1 MGILYQT
8 MRALTAISIA
18 ILVAVCVADPV
29 AEKIASETRD
39 GKILPIFQVV
49 KFPNDVCEGSSRNG
63 TCYTSEECS
72 TKGGTSDGSC
82 ASGFGVCC
90 MFALACGGSASEN
103 QTYLIQSS
111 VTSLT
116 SPCTYTIC
124 PCSTNIC
131 RIRFDFESFVLAS
144 AVAGTTVEGA
154 VTISTLNEAIGDCTT
169 DSFSITGGSGGGGT
183 PVICGTNT
191 GYHMIVDS
199 GPGETTCH
207 KANFNVGGSTST
219 SRTWSIRVTQ
229 YACGDYD
236 SSGWPGCLQYY
247 TATANTIQNFGFS
260 PTATAVT
267 SSVTHLSEQS
277 YDICIRRASGMCY
290 ICYSPTLGTDAADAA
305 IAQVSFG
312 TSLSSAAIILS
323 DVGTTCTVDW
333 LEIPGGDT
341 QAITAIA
348 IAAATNTNRFCGR
361 VFTVI
366 DANAITI
373 TICSRQTPF
382 RVGVNFDNTEVH
394 TAATADMAQLG
405 EQSRFPGGIIG
416 FKLTYFQRSC

>member
-1 MGILYQT
+1 MNRITGIVLF
-8 MRALTAISIA
+8 AF
-18 ILVAVCVADPV
+18 VCLCGADPSHPDG
-29 AEKIASETRD
+29 EEPKRD
-39 GKILPIFQVV
+39 GKVLPVFQVV
-49 KFPNDVCEGSSRNG
+49 RFPNDLCTGSSRNG

-72 TKGGTSDGSC
+72 SKGGTNDGSC

-90 MFALACGGSASEN
+90 TFSLSCGGSASEN
-103 QTYLIQSS
+103 QTYLTQTS

-116 SPCTYTIC
+116 SPCTYTVC
-124 PCSTNIC
+124 PCGTNIC
-131 RIRFDFESFVLAS
+131 RIRFDFETFVLAAQS
-144 AVAGTTVEGA
+144 AGTTVEGA

-169 DSFSITGGSGGGGT
+169 DTFSITGGKNAGT

-207 KANFNVGGSTST
+207 QAQFNIGGSTST
-219 SRTWSIRVTQ
+219 SRSWSVRVTQ

-247 TATANTIQNFGFS
+247 TATANTVQNFGFS
-260 PTATAVT
+260 PTATTVT
-267 SSVTHLSEQS
+267 STVTHLSDQK
-277 YDICIRRASGMCY
+277 YDICIRRASGYCY
-290 ICYSPTLGTDAADAA
+290 ICYSPTLGTDASDAA

-333 LEIPGGDT
+333 LEIPGGNT
-341 QAITAIA
+341 QAISAIA
-348 IAAATNTNRFCGR
+348 IAAITNTNRFCGR
-361 VFTVI
+361 TFTVI

-373 TICSRQTPF
+373 TICTRNTPF

>member
-1 MGILYQT
+1 
-8 MRALTAISIA
+8 
-18 ILVAVCVADPV
+18 
-29 AEKIASETRD
+29 
-39 GKILPIFQVV
+39 
-49 KFPNDVCEGSSRNG
+49 
-63 TCYTSEECS
+63 
-72 TKGGTSDGSC
+72 
-82 ASGFGVCC
+82 
-90 MFALACGGSASEN
+90 
-103 QTYLIQSS
+103 
-111 VTSLT
+111 
-116 SPCTYTIC
+116 
-124 PCSTNIC
+124 
-131 RIRFDFESFVLAS
+131 VLAAQS
-144 AVAGTTVEGA
+144 TGTTAEGA
-154 VTISTLNEAIGDCTT
+154 VTISTRIEAIGDCTT
-169 DSFSITGGSGGGGT
+169 DSFSITGGKNAGT

-207 KANFNVGGSTST
+207 QAQFNIGGQTTT
-219 SRTWSIRVTQ
+219 SRSWTIRVTQ

-236 SSGWPGCLQYY
+236 KSGWPGCLQYY
-247 TATANTIQNFGFS
+247 TATANTVQNFGFS
-260 PTATAVT
+260 ATTVTA
-267 SSVTHLSEQS
+267 SVTHPSDQK

-290 ICYSPTLGTDAADAA
+290 ICYSPTLGTDATDAA

-323 DVGTTCTVDW
+323 DVGTTCTLDW
-333 LEIPGGDT
+333 IEIPGGNT

-348 IAAATNTNRFCGR
+348 IADAANTNRFCGR

-373 TICSRQTPF
+373 TICTRNQPF
-382 RVGVNFDNTEVH
+382 RIGVNFDNSEVH

>member
-1 MGILYQT
+1 MGASILYQT
-8 MRALTAISIA
+8 MRVLTAISVA
-18 ILVAVCVADPV
+18 LLVTVCVADPI
-29 AEKIASETRD
+29 AEQDVSERD
-39 GKILPIFQVV
+39 GKLLPIFQVV
-49 KFPNDVCEGSSRNG
+49 RFPNDICAGATRNG
-63 TCYTSEECS
+63 TCYTAEECS
-72 TKGGTSDGSC
+72 TKGGASDGSC

-90 MFALACGGSASEN
+90 MFALSCGGSAPEN

-131 RIRFDFESFVLAS
+131 RIRYDFETFVLANQ
-144 AVAGTTVEGA
+144 VAGTTVHGA
-154 VTISTLNEAIGDCTT
+154 VSITTRIEAIGDCTT
-169 DSFSITGGSGGGGT
+169 DSFSISGGATGGTGGS

-199 GPGETTCH
+199 APGDTTCQ
-207 KANFNVGGSTST
+207 KAQFNIGGSTST

-290 ICYSPTLGTDAADAA
+290 ICYSPTITPGTPAV
-305 IAQVSFG
+305 IVQVSFG
-312 TSLSSAAIILS
+312 LSLSGAKASNS
-323 DVGTTCTVDW
+323 DVGTTCIHDY
-333 LEIPGGDT
+333 LEIPGGNT
-341 QAITAIA
+341 QAISA
-348 IAAATNTNRFCGR
+348 IAA
-361 VFTVI
+361 
-366 DANAITI
+366 TI
-373 TICSRQTPF
+373 TVCTRNLPF
-382 RVGVNFDNTEVH
+382 RVGVKFDDNEVH
-394 TAATADMAQLG
+394 TAATADTANVG
-405 EQSRFPGGIIG
+405 EQNAFPGGIIG